1 MRLKKL
7 ALRPVRLGALVMT
20 DIVQV
25 GLTYKADEQLREL
38 HKDTPY
44 FREEADVYRCG
55 VAVALALKVDITGD
69 MMSKQSL
76 KNKFRTI
83 RDKEIDD
90 GSSIR
95 LDRLD
100 TADGRLARL
109 ISAHRPEWSEQ
120 PYRYSQ
126 YLAVIG
132 INYLHG
138 RLIDK
143 GMTLVEAFD
152 ELRARKG

>member
-1 MRLKKL
+1 
-7 ALRPVRLGALVMT
+7 MT

-25 GLTYKADEQLREL
+25 GLTSKADEQLREL
-38 HKDTPY
+38 HKDTQY
-44 FREEADVYRCG
+44 FKEEADIYRCG
-55 VAVALALKVDITGD
+55 VAVALALQVDVTDG
-69 MMSKQSL
+69 MMSRQRL
-76 KNKFRTI
+76 RNKFRTI

-100 TADGRLARL
+100 TADGLLARL
-109 ISAHRPEWSEQ
+109 ISAHKPEWSEQ

-126 YLAVIG
+126 YLAVVG

-138 RLIDK
+138 RLISK

-152 ELRARKG
+152 ELHARKGDA